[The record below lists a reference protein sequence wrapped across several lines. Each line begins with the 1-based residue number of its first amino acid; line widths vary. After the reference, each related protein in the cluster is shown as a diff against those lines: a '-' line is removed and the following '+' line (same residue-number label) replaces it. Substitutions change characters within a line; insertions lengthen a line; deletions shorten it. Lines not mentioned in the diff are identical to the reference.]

1 VKKELGQ
8 KKHSKKWI
16 IPVIIL
22 VIILGLGLL
31 ANNARKKINTALET
45 ISQADNATVSTM
57 TLTKS
62 VGATGTIK
70 SINKKDIT
78 VSLTGAKINAVNVS
92 IGDEV
97 KAGDLLLSFDSSD
110 IEDKLAYAKESLEN
124 AEKQSEISSSSASR
138 SYSDT
143 KRSVDYSIDTA
154 KTQLDSAE
162 KSYNETVKDLDSAK
176 EQLKYYEKMRDLYK
190 INISNGEVSLKTA
203 KEEET
208 AANTAYTAAVT
219 AFTAYTA
226 ANPAAVAGD
235 AGYDAVKSDLD
246 TCQAAYNAAQAKT
259 ISLENQQTLFQT
271 DYQKYYNEC
280 ITWESKV
287 NSYEASVDSLKST
300 YEAQLKAYNNTV
312 ASQNSALQSAKS
324 SLESSKISQSTAT
337 DTYTTQ
343 VENYEEQLENCS
355 VYAPFSGIVT
365 AVNYEEGSTYSGG
378 ALITI
383 QDCSEYIIETEISE
397 YEISDISVGQSVLIK
412 TNATGETVMNGKVT
426 FVSPV
431 SGQSTAMSSGSTPSY
446 TVKISIEDA
455 SDRLRLDMSASLS
468 IIIEKHENVMVV
480 PYNAVG
486 TDENGRTFVTRYI
499 NNQTENIYVDVV
511 MESNYYTEISSSELK
526 DGDEIVIIDR
536 SNDNDLYSMMMGGRG
551 DF

>member
-110 IEDKLAYAKESLEN
+110 IEDKLASAKESLEN